1 MHFKGNISPPY
12 IWFVPSFTDTIK
24 TKCRQTDGK
33 TELVDLITNFNET
46 YLPKLMK
53 LEKSKTKKN
62 QDILVKQTENEK
74 ISAFEVLLKSHI
86 KLLCYCY

>member
-1 MHFKGNISPPY
+1 
-12 IWFVPSFTDTIK
+12 
-24 TKCRQTDGK
+24 
-33 TELVDLITNFNET
+33 
-46 YLPKLMK
+46 MK